1 MPNFLHVKK
10 GKEAAHTRLPSIGI
24 RSWSRFLAVSL
35 HVMWVKGCYQFCCLV
50 NRGTMG
56 VNSLPKTVTRQRRG
70 CDLNPGRSAPE
81 SSTLTA
87 RLPSYPF
94 LHVYDTYTIFRMTLT
109 MWTIVTACCRCFKSN
124 ACRCPPKLPLSVAE
138 IRPYPIQCGPTCR
151 GGAVVLNLGDKTWF
165 ASEASEKKFVPLHLE
180 KWAST
185 IFYTWGV
192 RARK

>member
-1 MPNFLHVKK
+1 
-10 GKEAAHTRLPSIGI
+10 
-24 RSWSRFLAVSL
+24 
-35 HVMWVKGCYQFCCLV
+35 
-50 NRGTMG
+50 MG

-81 SSTLTA
+81 SSTLTV
-87 RLPSYPF
+87 RLPSHLF

-151 GGAVVLNLGDKTWF
+151 GGATVLNVGNKTWF
-165 ASEASEKKFVPLHLE
+165 ASEASGKKMCTPTFGKVGEYNFLHVGGTSKE
-180 KWAST
+180 IS
-185 IFYTWGV
+185 IIVEYTEICCLV
-192 RARK
+192 VALIHIS